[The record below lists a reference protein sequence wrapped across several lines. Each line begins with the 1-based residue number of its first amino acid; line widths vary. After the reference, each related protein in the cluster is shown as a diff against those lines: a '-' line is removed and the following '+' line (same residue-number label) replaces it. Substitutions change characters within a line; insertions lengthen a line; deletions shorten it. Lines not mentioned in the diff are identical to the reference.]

1 LLKNEHIV
9 TIYQAGETSLVPYL
23 VMECLEGVPL
33 DEWLRRQG
41 KRVAPAVAIKVAK
54 DTLRGLNAIHQ
65 SQMVHRD
72 IKPANLWVDKDASRV
87 KVLDFGLTRG
97 PTAEDRSTLTGGILG
112 TPAYMAPEQAAGK
125 VADARS
131 DLFSLGIVIYEMLA
145 GANPFARESAVA
157 SMNAVA
163 HDVLPSLSL
172 VRKDLP
178 LGLVRLVES
187 MLAKTPADRPESAAK
202 ALEAFLSIDLQ
213 GKQAP
218 SLEELLPP
226 PSPISKRDSKANLS
240 EKGSGTKLASS
251 NPQFGEKQINR
262 QGEAKQR
269 PVQKGKQI
277 PDWLKG
283 GILTFT
289 VVLVLGLVALLLR
302 KWLG

>member
-1 LLKNEHIV
+1 
-9 TIYQAGETSLVPYL
+9 
-23 VMECLEGVPL
+23 
-33 DEWLRRQG
+33 
-41 KRVAPAVAIKVAK
+41 
-54 DTLRGLNAIHQ
+54 
-65 SQMVHRD
+65 
-72 IKPANLWVDKDASRV
+72 
-87 KVLDFGLTRG
+87 
-97 PTAEDRSTLTGGILG
+97 
-112 TPAYMAPEQAAGK
+112 
-125 VADARS
+125 
-131 DLFSLGIVIYEMLA
+131 
-145 GANPFARESAVA
+145 
-157 SMNAVA
+157 
-163 HDVLPSLSL
+163 
-172 VRKDLP
+172 
-178 LGLVRLVES
+178 
-187 MLAKTPADRPESAAK
+187 MLAKSPADRPESAAK